1 MFFLRVGD
9 SGLVDQLNVRENT
22 KALPNVSSKWCTG
35 CGTKRLLRGGVMRW
49 GARRFN
55 YELSGAENHA
65 ATYFLFWL
73 PRPIIIALFKLWKL
87 IFILLIVNS
96 FHCIWRFRHFQSVI
110 CQFLTRGG
118 WPGLCR
124 SPTTNELTLFS
135 FFFFFLVGAKE
146 SDRKMD
152 QWVRQ
157 AWQPPSSS
165 IKSPSITGNLSYIL

>member
-1 MFFLRVGD
+1 M
-9 SGLVDQLNVRENT
+9 
-22 KALPNVSSKWCTG
+22 SSKWCTG

-55 YELSGAENHA
+55 YELNGAENHA

-73 PRPIIIALFKLWKL
+73 PRPVIIALFKLWKL

-124 SPTTNELTLFS
+124 SPVTNELTLFS